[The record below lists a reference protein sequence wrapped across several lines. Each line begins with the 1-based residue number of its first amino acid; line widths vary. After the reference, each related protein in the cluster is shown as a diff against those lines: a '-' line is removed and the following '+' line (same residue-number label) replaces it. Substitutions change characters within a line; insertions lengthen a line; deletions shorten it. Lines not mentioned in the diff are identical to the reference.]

1 MVLEK
6 AEFGTDRGIVE
17 IDVETRDREQ
27 AKELVEEIADLI
39 ESEYDFER
47 YR

>member
-17 IDVETRDREQ
+17 IGVETRDREQ
-27 AKELVEEIADLI
+27 AEELVEEIADLI